1 MAGANVIY
9 GLGMQEMGVNFNLQQ
24 LLIDADIAD
33 MILYTIGGMPVNDE
47 TLAVDVID
55 SVSYKKDFLTHRHTF
70 KNRHIQSDPRLI
82 DRQVRARWEAKG
94 STTMAERAQTL
105 FLKLYEEYQPIA
117 MAPNKIEAVRKLVN
131 EAETSYGLP
140 HSDK

>member
-9 GLGMQEMGVNFNLQQ
+9 GLGMEEMGVNFNLAQ

-33 MILYTIGGMPVNDE
+33 MILYTIGGLPVNDE
-47 TLAVDVID
+47 TLAVDIID

-82 DRQVRARWEAKG
+82 DRQVRARWEAAG
-94 STTMAERAQTL
+94 STSMADRAQAL
-105 FLKLYEEYQPIA
+105 FLKLYEQYQPTPL
-117 MAPNKIEAVRKLVN
+117 APEAVASVRKLVN
-131 EAETSYGLP
+131 EAEADYGLP
-140 HSDK
+140 LSDE

>member
-1 MAGANVIY
+1 ME
-9 GLGMQEMGVNFNLQQ
+9 EMGVNFNLQQ

-33 MILYTIGGMPVNDE
+33 MILYTIQGMPVNDE

-82 DRQVRARWEAKG
+82 DRQVRVRWESDG
-94 STTMAERAQTL
+94 SMTMAERAQKL
-105 FLKLYEEYQPIA
+105 FMKLYEEYQPIPL
-117 MAPNKIEAVRKLVN
+117 APEAAASIRKIVN
-131 EAETSYGLP
+131 EAEASYGLP
-140 HSDK
+140 PSDK

>member
-1 MAGANVIY
+1 
-9 GLGMQEMGVNFNLQQ
+9 MQEMGVNFNLQQ
-24 LLIDADIAD
+24 LLLDADIAD

-55 SVSYKKDFLTHRHTF
+55 SVGHKKDFLTHRHTF
-70 KNRHIQSDPRLI
+70 KNRHIQSDPKLI
-82 DRQVRARWEAKG
+82 DRQSRVRWQANG
-94 STTMAERAQTL
+94 STTMAERAQKL

-117 MAPNKIEAVRKLVN
+117 MAPDKIAAVRKIVN
-131 EAETSYGLP
+131 EAESSYGLP

>member
-33 MILYTIGGMPVNDE
+33 MILYTINGMPVSDE

-55 SVSYKKDFLTHRHTF
+55 SVSYKKDFLTNRHTF

-82 DRQVRARWEAKG
+82 DRQVRARWEAGG
-94 STTMAERAQTL
+94 STTMAERAQKL
-105 FLKLYEEYQPIA
+105 FLKLHEEYQPTA
-117 MAPNKIEAVRKLVN
+117 MAPDKIEAVRKLVN
-131 EAETSYGLP
+131 EAESSYGLP